1 MNLII
6 ASILLVVGSNMI
18 LRARAMQKRRVLVR
32 IKR

>member
-6 ASILLVVGSNMI
+6 ASILLVVGSSMI
-18 LRARAMQKRRVLVR
+18 LRARAMQKRRVMVR